1 MTSSFPSPHD
11 VVGFWRDAGP
21 GRWFKKDVAFDAEF
35 KGRFEPAHHAAATGA
50 LDTWSEDAEGALAL
64 LILLDQLPRNAWRGS
79 GHMFATDGKA
89 LAVAHAAI
97 DAGFDRQVDET
108 LRAFFYMP
116 FMHSESL
123 LDQTRCVELCVDLA
137 DNLRSPSCI
146 GTSSSVSAAFPIATR
161 RWDVGPHRKNSA
173 FWTKAVSPASER
185 IQSSNGFSGTAGS
198 GLSGAACRSEPNL
211 CAYTQ
216 VNSAPSRKIW
226 AE

>member
-89 LAVAHAAI
+89 LAVARAAI

-123 LDQTRCVELCVDLA
+123 ADQERCVELCADLA
-137 DNLRSPSCI
+137 DNLRFAI
-146 GTSSSVSAAFPIATR
+146 LHRDIIQRFGRF
-161 RWDVGPHRKNSA
+161 PHRNAALGRSTTPEEQR
-173 FWTKAVSPASER
+173 FLDDG
-185 IQSSNGFSGTAGS
+185 GFAG
-198 GLSGAACRSEPNL
+198 
-211 CAYTQ
+211 
-216 VNSAPSRKIW
+216 
-226 AE
+226 